1 MRPFQWYPFVDFH
14 SVHRTNRTHN
24 NIHAG
29 IHPFNVYYDSCLVR
43 GSPDFFHLSYKSM
56 CFAMYYTVHKRHAAP
71 VFHLLGSSDWT
82 LPDQLLWGEVLQG
95 VLCRLRSHLLSPWT
109 WDLSCMW
116 VWRAHNLLP
125 PRARSLLHQ
134 QQRLWVDK
142 SDDGTFRPTSW
153 WVSWDMS
160 IFIAQHPTPINHL
173 DAFYPPA
180 GGTTSAVG
188 RGTEGEERVC

>member
-95 VLCRLRSHLLSPWT
+95 VLCRLQVIYCLPERGTCLACGYEGPITFCHQGQEVYCTNNKGCEWTKAMMELS
-109 WDLSCMW
+109 D
-116 VWRAHNLLP
+116 
-125 PRARSLLHQ
+125 
-134 QQRLWVDK
+134 
-142 SDDGTFRPTSW
+142 
-153 WVSWDMS
+153 
-160 IFIAQHPTPINHL
+160 
-173 DAFYPPA
+173 PPA
-180 GGTTSAVG
+180 DESLETCPYS
-188 RGTEGEERVC
+188 